1 MRCSA
6 SIVLILVSLLL
17 CGCEPPANQ
26 VPSAPASSPPAPP
39 PPPGTVPPSS
49 PQPVSG
55 TGAAPSPALAPL
67 GLSPLAAYYNVDER
81 VNAVLM
87 KVTDGPSANAAAD
100 ELTPLIAEIKLT
112 LRPYLASL
120 AAMTDEQRNAFL
132 EEKQAEAIR
141 REQAGE
147 VLRHDKLIELAREP
161 GNEKFKAAL
170 VSMFQTLNAEGS
182 TGIKRSAT
190 RMLEKLNKP

>member
-1 MRCSA
+1 MRCSIL
-6 SIVLILVSLLL
+6 IVPILASLLL

-26 VPSAPASSPPAPP
+26 AQSAPASSPPAPP
-39 PPPGTVPPSS
+39 TPPGTVPPS
-49 PQPVSG
+49 PPG
-55 TGAAPSPALAPL
+55 PAPGAGEAPSPAPAPL
-67 GLSPLAAYYNVDER
+67 GLSPLAAYYNVDDR
-81 VNAVLM
+81 INAVLM

-132 EEKQAEAIR
+132 QEKQAEAIR
-141 REQAGE
+141 REKAGE

-190 RMLEKLNKP
+190 RMLERLNRP